1 MLHKLG
7 IDLPFLP
14 NRTKI
19 KNYEKLCASNLHN
32 NKNYFIH
39 IKPLKLALNHGLI
52 LEKVHKVMEF
62 NEEAG
67 LKPTD
72 EQFRS

>member
-39 IKPLKLALNHGLI
+39 IKT
-52 LEKVHKVMEF
+52 LETGIESWTNTRKSTQS
-62 NEEAG
+62 NGIQRRSWTEAN
-67 LKPTD
+67 
-72 EQFRS
+72 

>member
-39 IKPLKLALNHGLI
+39 IKTHGLI